1 MKSRPERLDV
11 YYGSELV
18 GAVHDSAPLGFEYA
32 STWLQAGQRMSLAAI
47 PLQPGRQATPEVQA
61 FLKQEIV
68 LSLKDRVKKYEMPQ
82 AWLLLTE
89 PFTVENELLT
99 PKMSIKRHAVVA
111 KYHAEIAAI
120 YGEAAKGKAGTKEG
134 IAEPAG
140 RPQVAP
146 A

>member
-1 MKSRPERLDV
+1 MI
-11 YYGSELV
+11 YYFHTVPVVLHGADQPFNTALIVPNWEKLGMWALASSLSGLSLSPSKEELRD
-18 GAVHDSAPLGFEYA
+18 H
-32 STWLQAGQRMSLAAI
+32 
-47 PLQPGRQATPEVQA
+47 PEVQA

-68 LSLKDRVKKYEMPQ
+68 LSLRDRVKKYEMPQ

-89 PFTVENELLT
+89 SFTVENELLT

-111 KYHAEIAAI
+111 KYKAEIEVI
-120 YGEAAKGKAGTKEG
+120 YAEAAKGKADAKEG
-134 IAEPAG
+134 IAAPAG

>member
-1 MKSRPERLDV
+1 MPNWEKLGAWALASSLPSLSLSPTKE
-11 YYGSELV
+11 ELRD
-18 GAVHDSAPLGFEYA
+18 H
-32 STWLQAGQRMSLAAI
+32 
-47 PLQPGRQATPEVQA
+47 PEVQA

-120 YGEAAKGKAGTKEG
+120 YEEAAKGKAGTKEG

>member
-1 MKSRPERLDV
+1 MPNWEKLGAWALASSLPSLSLSPTKEELRDHPEL
-11 YYGSELV
+11 
-18 GAVHDSAPLGFEYA
+18 
-32 STWLQAGQRMSLAAI
+32 
-47 PLQPGRQATPEVQA
+47 QA

-120 YGEAAKGKAGTKEG
+120 YEEAAKGKAGMKEG